1 MVAMPENLGDNT
13 RLEKSKLQELL
24 RRHPADLAEIISA
37 LREEE
42 ALELVRKLYERQAD
56 ALGEMDPEEAAKLLE
71 HLDRDEAIRI
81 LSQMDPDDAA
91 DLLAELP
98 KETMQEILSRLEPQ
112 KARTLQMLLSYPP
125 DTAAGLMSPE
135 VLALP
140 AHLRAREAIRF
151 IRRKAEEMETV
162 YYAYV
167 VDDEN
172 RLLGVLSLRDLVLAN
187 FNTPITEIMNPD
199 VVTLSP
205 EMDAEEVAR
214 IFDKYNFLALPV
226 VDENKKLLGIVTV
239 DDVMDVM
246 REEAT
251 EDLLRVGGIPA
262 GEDLPLDPPTSS
274 VKKRLPWLMGLVV
287 LNLSVATLVSR
298 FEATIAELAFVASL
312 MPLIADMSGNAAAQA
327 LTVVIRGMALG
338 LVGWKDLPRILWK
351 ELRVGLLAGLGL
363 GAELGLIAW
372 LLWRKPLFGMVAGLA
387 LAGTTV
393 GACLTGGAI
402 PFVFKR
408 LRLDP
413 AMMSGPVATTIGD
426 LIGIS
431 LFLGLATLFRAHLQ

>member
-1 MVAMPENLGDNT
+1 
-13 RLEKSKLQELL
+13 
-24 RRHPADLAEIISA
+24 
-37 LREEE
+37 
-42 ALELVRKLYERQAD
+42 
-56 ALGEMDPEEAAKLLE
+56 
-71 HLDRDEAIRI
+71 LDRDEAIRI

-167 VDDEN
+167 VDEEN

-187 FNTPITEIMNPD
+187 LNTPITEIMNPD
-199 VVTLSP
+199 MVTLSP

-312 MPLIADMSGNAAAQA
+312 MPLIADMSGNAAARA

-431 LFLGLATLFRAHLQ
+431 LFLGLATLFRVHLQ

>member
-1 MVAMPENLGDNT
+1 MPERAPN
-13 RLEKSKLQELL
+13 RAKLHELL
-24 RRHPADLAEIISA
+24 RRHPADLAEMISA
-37 LREEE
+37 LSAEE
-42 ALELVRKLYERQAD
+42 AVELVRRLYARGSA
-56 ALGEMDPEEAAKLLE
+56 APLGEMEPEKAARLVA
-71 HLDRDEAIRI
+71 HLDREEAIRI

-98 KETMQEILSRLEPQ
+98 PATMQDILSRLEPP
-112 KARTLQMLLSYPP
+112 KAQTLRMLLSYPP

-140 AHLRAREAIRF
+140 ANLRAREALRF
-151 IRRKAEEMETV
+151 IRRKAQEMETV

-167 VDDEN
+167 VDEGN
-172 RLLGVLSLRDLVLAN
+172 RLLGVLSLRDLVLAT
-187 FNTPITEIMNPD
+187 FDTPITQIMNPE
-199 VVTLSP
+199 VVTLAP
-205 EMDAEEVAR
+205 DMDVEEVAR
-214 IFDKYNFLALPV
+214 LFDKYNFLALPV
-226 VDENKKLLGIVTV
+226 VDQDKKLLGIVTV

-262 GEDLPLDPPTSS
+262 GEDLPLDPPLSS

-287 LNLSVATLVSR
+287 LNLSVAGLVSR
-298 FEATIAELAFVASL
+298 FEATIAELAFVAAL

-338 LVGWKDLPRILWK
+338 LVDWKDLPKILWK

-363 GAELGLIAW
+363 GGQIGLIST
-372 LLWRKPLFGMVAGLA
+372 LLWKKPVFGVVAGLA
-387 LAGTTV
+387 LVGTTM
-393 GACLTGGAI
+393 GACLTGGTI
-402 PFVFKR
+402 PFLFKK

-426 LIGIS
+426 LIGIG
-431 LFLGLATLFRAHLQ
+431 LFLGLATLLRSRLL

>member
-1 MVAMPENLGDNT
+1 MNERA
-13 RLEKSKLQELL
+13 LEKLKLQELL

-37 LREEE
+37 LNEKE
-42 ALELVRKLYERQAD
+42 AVELVRRLYERQA
-56 ALGEMDPEEAAKLLE
+56 AAPLGEMEPEEAARLLAQ
-71 HLDRDEAIRI
+71 LNRDEAIRI
-81 LSQMDPDDAA
+81 LSHMDPDDAA

-98 KETMQEILSRLEPQ
+98 KETMREILARLEPH
-112 KARTLQMLLSYPP
+112 KAKTLQTLLSYPP
-125 DTAAGLMSPE
+125 DTAGGLMSPE

-140 AHLRAREAIRF
+140 AHLRAYEAIQF

-167 VDDEN
+167 VDEEN
-172 RLLGVLSLRDLVLAN
+172 RLLGVLSLRDLVLAPL
-187 FNTPITEIMNPD
+187 NTPITKIMNTE
-199 VVTLSP
+199 VVTLP
-205 EMDAEEVAR
+205 PDMDVEEVAR
-214 IFDKYNFLALPV
+214 LFDKYNFLALPV
-226 VDENKKLLGIVTV
+226 VDADKKLLGIVTV

-246 REEAT
+246 RKEAT
-251 EDLLRVGGIPA
+251 EDFLRVGGIPS
-262 GEDLPLDPPTSS
+262 GEDLPLDPPISS

-287 LNLSVATLVSR
+287 LNLSVASLVSR

-338 LVGWKDLPRILWK
+338 IVDWKDLPRILWK
-351 ELRVGLLAGLGL
+351 ELRVGILAGLGL
-363 GAELGLIAW
+363 GAQIGIISA
-372 LLWRKPLFGMVAGLA
+372 LLWQKPLFGMVAGLA
-387 LAGTTV
+387 LAGTTM

-402 PFVFKR
+402 PFLFKK

-431 LFLGLATLFRAHLQ
+431 LFLGLATLFRSRLL

>member
-1 MVAMPENLGDNT
+1 MAERT
-13 RLEKSKLQELL
+13 FERFKLHELL

-37 LREEE
+37 LKEEE
-42 ALELVRKLYERQAD
+42 AVELVRRLYERQA
-56 ALGEMDPEEAAKLLE
+56 AAPLGEMEPDEAARLLTQ
-71 HLDRDEAIRI
+71 LDRDAAIRI
-81 LSQMDPDDAA
+81 LSHMDPDDAA

-98 KETMQEILSRLEPQ
+98 EETMRDILSRLEPNQ
-112 KARTLQMLLSYPP
+112 AKTLQMLLSYPP

-140 AHLRAREAIRF
+140 AHLRAREAITY

-167 VDDEN
+167 VDEEN
-172 RLLGVLSLRDLVLAN
+172 RLLGVLSLRDLVLA
-187 FNTPITEIMNPD
+187 TLDKPISEIMNPD
-199 VVTLSP
+199 VVVLP
-205 EMDAEEVAR
+205 PDMDVEEVAR
-214 IFDKYNFLALPV
+214 LFDKYNFLALPV
-226 VDENKKLLGIVTV
+226 VDKDRKLLGVVTV

-246 REEAT
+246 QKEAT

-262 GEDLPLDPPTSS
+262 GEDMPLDPPLAS
-274 VKKRLPWLMGLVV
+274 VKRRLPWLMGLVI
-287 LNLSVATLVSR
+287 LNLSVAGLVSR
-298 FEATIAELAFVASL
+298 FETTIAELAFVAAL

-327 LTVVIRGMALG
+327 LTVAIRGMALG
-338 LVGWKDLPRILWK
+338 IVDWRDLPWVLWK
-351 ELRVGLLAGLGL
+351 ELRVGVLLGIGLGVQI
-363 GAELGLIAW
+363 GIIAT
-372 LLWRKPLFGMVAGLA
+372 LLWHKPFFGAMAGAA

-402 PFVFKR
+402 PFFFKK

-431 LFLGLATLFRAHLQ
+431 LFLLLATAFRSYLT

>member
-1 MVAMPENLGDNT
+1 MAERSLD
-13 RLEKSKLQELL
+13 KFKLQELL

-37 LREEE
+37 LNEEE
-42 ALELVRKLYERQAD
+42 AVELVRRLYERQA
-56 ALGEMDPEEAAKLLE
+56 AAPLGEMDPEEAARLLSRLNRE
-71 HLDRDEAIRI
+71 EAVRI
-81 LSQMDPDDAA
+81 LSHMDPDDAA

-98 KETMQEILSRLEPQ
+98 PETMQEILSRLEPDQ
-112 KARTLQMLLSYPP
+112 AKTLRMLLSYPP

-140 AHLRAREAIRF
+140 PDMRAREAISF

-167 VDDEN
+167 VDGEN
-172 RLLGVLSLRDLVLAN
+172 HLLGVLSLRDLVLATLD
-187 FNTPITEIMNPD
+187 TPVAAIMNPN
-199 VVTLSP
+199 VVTLP
-205 EMDAEEVAR
+205 PHMDAEEVAR
-214 IFDKYNFLALPV
+214 LFDKYNFLALPV
-226 VDENKKLLGIVTV
+226 VDQDRKLLGIVTV
-239 DDVMDVM
+239 DDVMDVI

-262 GEDLPLDPPTSS
+262 GEDLPLDPPISS
-274 VKKRLPWLMGLVV
+274 VKKRLPWLMALVV
-287 LNLSVATLVSR
+287 LDMSVASLVR
-298 FEATIAELAFVASL
+298 GFEDLIAQMAFVASL

-327 LTVVIRGMALG
+327 LTVTIRGMALG
-338 LVGWKDLPRILWK
+338 MVEWKDVPRIMWK

-363 GAELGLIAW
+363 GIQIGLISAFLWKKPVFGLIA
-372 LLWRKPLFGMVAGLA
+372 GLG

-393 GACLTGGAI
+393 GACLVGGTI
-402 PFVFKR
+402 PFMFRR

-426 LIGIS
+426 LIGLG
-431 LFLGLATLFRAHLQ
+431 LFLGLATLFRSHLL